1 MLERAA
7 ERRLLLRTAS
17 FGGGNVAVAVLA
29 LASTTLAVTALSLAV
44 GAAYHMAGYGGPGP
58 LQEFGVLGVAVALL
72 YAIPFLSRREYTI
85 TAILDGTR
93 NPRRAFV
100 AWNMAFLVVGV
111 LAFLTKTSAD
121 FSRGVVVLVYIAGL
135 PVVFAIEA
143 MLGAVVRAG
152 LASGRIASRRVV
164 VVGDGALARDFA
176 AALMGA
182 GGTRGMADGLR
193 VVSIIDLK
201 AAEGSPGQALATAA
215 SAVRR
220 LGADDVV
227 LAIPLAETELIDAA
241 VETFGDL
248 PVSIHLDGRVVAGRG
263 GDLHVHRLG
272 RATTIAIAAQ
282 PLTGGQMLL
291 KRCFDIAFSAALLVA
306 LAPLMGLVALAI
318 RLDSAGPILF
328 RQARLGQNRRRFII
342 YKFRSMHVLDDGDR
356 IVQAR
361 KDDPRIT
368 RVGGWLRRLNLDEL
382 PQLWNVLVGDM
393 SLVGPRPHAIAHDV
407 DFERRIARYPRRLN
421 VKPGITGWAQV
432 NGLRGETQ
440 TDEMMQ
446 ARVTFDL
453 HYIDNWSLAFD
464 AYILL
469 LTALSPR
476 AYRNAR

>member
-17 FGGGNVAVAVLA
+17 FGAGNVAVAAFA
-29 LASTTLAVTALSLAV
+29 LSVTTLAVSALSVAV
-44 GAAYHMAGYGGPGP
+44 GAAYHMVVYGGAGP
-58 LQEFGVLGVAVALL
+58 LQEFGVLGVALALL

-93 NPRRAFV
+93 TPRRAFF
-100 AWNMAFLVVGV
+100 AWSMAFLVVGV

-121 FSRGVVVLVYIAGL
+121 FSRGVVVLVYLAGL
-135 PVVFAIEA
+135 PVVFAAEA
-143 MLGAVVRAG
+143 LLVAVVKAG

-164 VVGDGALARDFA
+164 VVGDGAPAREFA
-176 AALMGA
+176 AALIGA
-182 GGTRGMADGLR
+182 GGVRGLSGGLR
-193 VVSIIDLK
+193 VVAIVDLK
-201 AAEGSPGQALATAA
+201 TAAGSMAQALAAA
-215 SAVRR
+215 AATVRR
-220 LGADDVV
+220 LAADDVV
-227 LAIPLAETELIDAA
+227 LAIPLAEIELIDAA

-263 GDLHVHRLG
+263 GDLRVHRLG
-272 RATTIAIAAQ
+272 SATTIAVAAQ
-282 PLTGGQMLL
+282 PLTGGQLLL
-291 KRCFDIAFSAALLVA
+291 KRSFDIALSATLLVA
-306 LAPLMGLVALAI
+306 LAPLMALVALVI
-318 RLDSAGPILF
+318 RLDSPGPVLF
-328 RQARLGQNRRRFII
+328 RQARLGQNRRRFTI
-342 YKFRSMHVLDDGDR
+342 YKFRSMDVLEDGDR
-356 IVQAR
+356 VVQAR
-361 KDDPRIT
+361 KNDPRIT
-368 RVGGWLRRLNLDEL
+368 RVGRWLRRLNLDEL
-382 PQLWNVLVGDM
+382 PQLWNVLIGDM
-393 SLVGPRPHAIAHDV
+393 SLVGPRPHAIAHDA

-446 ARVTFDL
+446 ARVTHDL